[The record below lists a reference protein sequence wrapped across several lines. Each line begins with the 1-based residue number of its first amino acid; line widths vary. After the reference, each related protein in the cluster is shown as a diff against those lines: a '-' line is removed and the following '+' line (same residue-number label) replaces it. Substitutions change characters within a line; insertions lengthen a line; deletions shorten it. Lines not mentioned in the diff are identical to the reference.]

1 MEDTR
6 DDIGGRGLGA
16 VKMCQNMS
24 KHVSL
29 ACTVLVHNLYNV
41 DDIFE

>member
-1 MEDTR
+1 MEDKG
-6 DDIGGRGLGA
+6 DDIGGRGLGT
-16 VKMCQNMS
+16 VKMCQNTS
-24 KHVSL
+24 KRVPP